1 MELGEASDHSSV
13 IVAGMVVSLKEI
25 TTKQGKAMA
34 FIEIEDQIE
43 RVEVVL
49 FPEVWKRGAKY
60 VTKGELLI
68 LLGNVQQQDEGFKL
82 LADEVL
88 PLEPSNLQQLIE
100 RRNYKQKQPVKRSKP
115 TFQKTTAQAPTQK
128 TTTQGTTIQ
137 QAAKEQDN
145 QRVFI
150 KIKQEA
156 ENPDMLSSLRAL
168 LQQHQGT
175 MATVL
180 FYESTGKLLAL
191 NSEYSIKPS
200 PVLFSQIESML
211 GEGTVRVK

>member
-1 MELGEASDHSSV
+1 
-13 IVAGMVVSLKEI
+13 MVVSLKEI